1 MVSHSHNYELV
12 YFLITNKHTKCY
24 KRIVNSIFVACSIL
38 SDRKF
43 LDVIDFGEDTCSETE
58 DCKSALQ
65 YCRKPGFGFDAE
77 PTQVRLQF
85 PGRTSIYQNI
95 SM

>member
-1 MVSHSHNYELV
+1 MGIHIEL
-12 YFLITNKHTKCY
+12 FQILIIHRLSLTKY
-24 KRIVNSIFVACSIL
+24 TTIIVNFIFVAIIIS

-65 YCRKPGFGFDAE
+65 YCKKPGFGFDAE

-85 PGRTSIYQNI
+85 PGRVRGH
-95 SM
+95 

>member
-1 MVSHSHNYELV
+1 MLIEIIFLLNYITTQNILQKVSIL
-12 YFLITNKHTKCY
+12 F
-24 KRIVNSIFVACSIL
+24 FVACNIS

-85 PGRTSIYQNI
+85 PGRVRGH
-95 SM
+95 